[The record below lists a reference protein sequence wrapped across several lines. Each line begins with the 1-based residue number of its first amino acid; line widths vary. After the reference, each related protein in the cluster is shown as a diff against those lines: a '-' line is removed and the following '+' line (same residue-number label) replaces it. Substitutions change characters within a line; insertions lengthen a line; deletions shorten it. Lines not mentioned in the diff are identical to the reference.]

1 MPPKTKPETP
11 ALNTE
16 VAANEHAS
24 LAGALAAFQAEMPSV
39 LKSKTAKVP
48 TKSGG
53 QYTYA
58 YADIADVTAAAMP
71 VLARHGLA
79 FSCMPRATAT
89 GYELVGRL
97 MWKDEHLEGAL
108 PLFGHTNQEIG
119 GAITYSRRYLLGCLT
134 GIVTDEDGDDQ
145 IGKQTGAQRTRQRQ
159 TEADLNSPDVAG
171 ILAQLAESIT
181 VDDVRELWNQYS
193 IGNAPANI
201 QNEFHKRVEV
211 LNAAAQARAQQRV
224 TEAMGGG
231 HDPQDGT
238 NDDYVRDPAADGA
251 DR

>member
-1 MPPKTKPETP
+1 MPPKAKPEPTTP
-11 ALNTE
+11 PRPT
-16 VAANEHAS
+16 EHAS
-24 LAGALAAFQAEMPSV
+24 LAEALAAFQAEMPSV

-53 QYTYA
+53 QYTYT

-71 VLARHGLA
+71 ILSAHGLA
-79 FSCMPRATAT
+79 FTCLPRATAT

-97 MWKDEHLEGAL
+97 MFKDESIEGSL

-145 IGKQTGAQRTRQRQ
+145 IGKQTGAQRTTQRQ
-159 TEADLNSPDVAG
+159 VQADLVNDPNVAA

-181 VDDVRELWNQYS
+181 VDDVRTLWEQYS
-193 IGNAPANI
+193 IGKAP
-201 QNEFHKRVEV
+201 QNVQAEFHKRVDA
-211 LNAAAQARAQQRV
+211 LNASAQARAQQRV
-224 TEAMGGG
+224 SEAMGGQ
-231 HDPQDGT
+231 DASNPYAEQDG
-238 NDDYVRDPAADGA
+238 DP
-251 DR
+251 RS